1 MPTLH
6 FGPFRLEGT
15 DDGLWHGPQRCKL
28 KAKAVAVLRYLV
40 EHPGRLVR
48 KTDLLAAVWPDVH
61 VSDWVLTT
69 CIREI
74 RHVLGDVATTPRYIA
89 TVHRQGYRF
98 IAPVTLADAPSL
110 PAMETPPPLRSVP
123 PTPEVLPSTPTTA
136 ILAEEYKLVTVL
148 CGAVVEAPVLAAQLG
163 PERWYRW
170 LQTVLDL
177 AQEVLHHYDG
187 TLLPPTSEGFTAVFG
202 APVAQE
208 DHARRAVLAAL
219 ELHQRLCTH
228 PALREPRPGGD
239 LAVRMGLHSG
249 LVVVA
254 EIGQGPQRYATA
266 VGAPVHLAL
275 CIQQQAAPGAILLSA
290 ATYALIHTEVRAALC
305 TEVQAALCC
314 TLDIAGSPMPVYT
327 LQGLVGRHAGVAG
340 RGPRAQSPFVGRERE
355 LALLHERLAAV
366 RAGQGQVVGVVG
378 ETGMGKTRLLREFCR
393 RLAEQAV
400 TVYVGQCLSYGQV
413 IPYLPV
419 RDILWQ
425 VCGLVEGEEATA
437 HAAAIQ
443 RRVQESGLTA
453 EADIALLLQLL
464 DLPVAPTCLAQLSPP
479 ARQARTF
486 ALLRH
491 LVLHAAQR
499 QPLVLVV
506 ENLHWSDTTS
516 AAWLASLVERLADAA
531 VLLLGTYRPG
541 YQPPWL
547 ARSIV
552 TQIALPQLLPAE
564 SLTVVQSVLQTTTVP
579 TPLLQTVL
587 TKAAGNPF
595 FLEELTWA
603 VLEEQRTHAAM
614 PGIPE
619 TIQAVLAARIDRLP
633 AVEKHLLQTAA
644 VIGTEVAIPLLQTM
658 AEFPGEAL
666 LQALAHLQSA
676 DFLYEAR
683 LFPELVY
690 TFKHTLTHEV
700 AYGSLLH
707 ERRRVLHTRIV
718 AGLETQYPERLVE
731 QVERLAHH
739 ALRGEVWD
747 KALTYC
753 RQAGEKAMARSAHGE
768 AVGYFEQALAAL
780 EHLPDSRAATEQAI
794 DLRLDLRAALAALGA
809 APGQMLDHLHRAEL
823 LAQTLGDQ
831 LRLGRVYADM
841 SVTCWVADDVD
852 RAIAYGKRA
861 LALAAGLGHGGLQAW
876 AHLTLGQV
884 YYDMGDYPRAVESL
898 QRNVATL
905 QGGLLAER
913 FGAIGSVAAMSRA
926 WLSYC
931 HAEGGAFTEG
941 LAMAEEGLRI
951 AETVNDP
958 FSQIEACYG
967 VSVVYRRQ
975 GDMSRALPMLER
987 AVGLCQE
994 WHIPLFLPRYTA
1006 ALGLTYALA
1015 GRVTAGLALVEQGIE
1030 QVVARGRPRG
1040 LALVVTWLSEAY
1052 LLAGR
1057 LQEARQRA
1065 VQAADLARQ
1074 YQQRG
1079 TQAWA
1084 LWLLSE
1090 STARQAS
1097 PETEPAA
1104 SHYRQALALAE
1115 ELGMRPLVAHCH
1127 HGLGRLYGTSGRR
1140 EQARAALS
1148 TAITMYHAM
1157 AMTLWLPKAEAALA
1171 QLSAAERPAGGVS

>member
-1 MPTLH
+1 MQTMPTLH
-6 FGPFRLEGT
+6 FGPFHLENT
-15 DDGLWHGPQRCKL
+15 DDGLWRGLQRCKL

-40 EHPGRLVR
+40 EHPSRVVR
-48 KTDLLAAVWPDVH
+48 KTDLLTAVWPDVH

-74 RHVLGDVATTPRYIA
+74 RYALGDVATAPRYIA

-98 IAPVTLADAPSL
+98 IAPVTVDDASPPL
-110 PAMETPPPLRSVP
+110 LDTEAPPPSCHSAP
-123 PTPEVLPSTPTTA
+123 PISEGLPSMPTTA
-136 ILAEEYKLVTVL
+136 IPAEEYKLVIIL
-148 CGAVVEAPVLAAQLG
+148 CGAVVEAPALAAQLG

-170 LQTVLDL
+170 LQTVVDL

-187 TLLPPTSEGFTAVFG
+187 TLMPPTNEGFTAVFG

-228 PALREPRPGGD
+228 PALREPKPGGD
-239 LAVRMGLHSG
+239 LTVRMGLHSG

-254 EIGQGPQRYATA
+254 ESPQQYATA
-266 VGAPVHLAL
+266 VGAPVHLTL
-275 CIQQQAAPGAILLSA
+275 SLQQQAAPGTILLSA
-290 ATYALIHTEVRAALC
+290 ATYALVHTEVRATLC
-305 TEVQAALCC
+305 G
-314 TLDIAGSPMPVYT
+314 TLDLAGSPAPVPVYT
-327 LQGLVGRHAGVAG
+327 LQGLVGRHAGVAR
-340 RGPRAQSPFVGRERE
+340 RGLQAQSPFVGRARE

-366 RAGQGQVVGVVG
+366 RAGQGQVVGIVG
-378 ETGMGKTRLLREFCR
+378 EPGMGKTRLLREFCR
-393 RLAEQAV
+393 RLAGEAV

-425 VCGLVEGEEATA
+425 ICGLMEGEDATV
-437 HAAAIQ
+437 HTAAVQ
-443 RRVQESGLTA
+443 RQVQASGLAA
-453 EADIALLLQLL
+453 EADIALVLQLL
-464 DLPVAPTCLAQLSPP
+464 DLPVAPACLDQLSLQ

-491 LVLHAAQR
+491 LVLHAVQH

-506 ENLHWSDTTS
+506 ENLHWSDATS
-516 AAWLASLVERLADAA
+516 SAWLASLVERLADAA

-547 ARSIV
+547 ARPIV
-552 TQIALPQLLPAE
+552 TQMALPQLLPAE
-564 SLTVVQSVLQTTTVP
+564 SLTVVQSVLQTTTVAP
-579 TPLLQTVL
+579 PLLQTIL

-603 VLEEQRTHAAM
+603 VLEEQRTHAAI

-633 AVEKHLLQTAA
+633 PAEKHLLQTAA
-644 VIGTEVAIPLLQTM
+644 VIGTEVAMPLLQTM
-658 AEFPGEAL
+658 AELSGEAL

-690 TFKHTLTHEV
+690 TFKHVLTHEV
-700 AYGSLLH
+700 TYGSLLH
-707 ERRRVLHTRIV
+707 ERRRELHTRV
-718 AGLETQYPERLVE
+718 VEGLETQYPERVVE

-768 AVGYFEQALAAL
+768 AAGYFEQALNAL
-780 EHLPDSRAATEQAI
+780 PHVPETPDTHVQAI
-794 DLRLDLRAALAALGA
+794 DLRLGLRAALAARGA
-809 APGQMLDHLHRAEL
+809 APVLMLDHLYSAER
-823 LAQTLGDQ
+823 LAQTLGDH

-841 SVTCWVADDVD
+841 SITYWVADEVD
-852 RAIAYGKRA
+852 CAIAYGQRA
-861 LALAAGLGHGGLQAW
+861 LALAAELGHVGLQAW

-898 QRNVATL
+898 QWNVATH
-905 QGGLLAER
+905 QGELLSER
-913 FGAIGSVAAMSRA
+913 FGAIGSVAATSRA

-931 HAEGGAFTEG
+931 HAECGAFTEG
-941 LAMAEEGLRI
+941 LAIAEEGFRI
-951 AETVNDP
+951 AETVHDP

-987 AVGLCQE
+987 AISLCRD

-1015 GRVTAGLALVEQGIE
+1015 GRVTEGLALVEQGME
-1030 QVVARGRPRG
+1030 QAVARGRPRG

-1057 LQEARQRA
+1057 LEEAHQRA
-1065 VQAADLARQ
+1065 AQAVDLARLH
-1074 YQQRG
+1074 QQRG
-1079 TQAWA
+1079 IQAWA
-1084 LWLLSE
+1084 LWLLGE
-1090 STARQAS
+1090 STAHQAS
-1097 PETEPAA
+1097 LEIEPAV

-1127 HGLGRLYGTSGRR
+1127 HGLGRLYSTSGRR
-1140 EQARAALS
+1140 EQARAVLS
-1148 TAITMYHAM
+1148 TAINLYRAT
-1157 AMTLWLPKAEAALA
+1157 AMTVWLLQAEEGLV
-1171 QLSAAERPAGGVS
+1171 QLGEAERPAGGVS

>member
-1 MPTLH
+1 
-6 FGPFRLEGT
+6 
-15 DDGLWHGPQRCKL
+15 
-28 KAKAVAVLRYLV
+28 
-40 EHPGRLVR
+40 
-48 KTDLLAAVWPDVH
+48 
-61 VSDWVLTT
+61 
-69 CIREI
+69 
-74 RHVLGDVATTPRYIA
+74 
-89 TVHRQGYRF
+89 
-98 IAPVTLADAPSL
+98 
-110 PAMETPPPLRSVP
+110 
-123 PTPEVLPSTPTTA
+123 
-136 ILAEEYKLVTVL
+136 
-148 CGAVVEAPVLAAQLG
+148 
-163 PERWYRW
+163 
-170 LQTVLDL
+170 
-177 AQEVLHHYDG
+177 
-187 TLLPPTSEGFTAVFG
+187 
-202 APVAQE
+202 
-208 DHARRAVLAAL
+208 
-219 ELHQRLCTH
+219 
-228 PALREPRPGGD
+228 
-239 LAVRMGLHSG
+239 
-249 LVVVA
+249 
-254 EIGQGPQRYATA
+254 
-266 VGAPVHLAL
+266 
-275 CIQQQAAPGAILLSA
+275 
-290 ATYALIHTEVRAALC
+290 
-305 TEVQAALCC
+305 
-314 TLDIAGSPMPVYT
+314 
-327 LQGLVGRHAGVAG
+327 
-340 RGPRAQSPFVGRERE
+340 
-355 LALLHERLAAV
+355 
-366 RAGQGQVVGVVG
+366 
-378 ETGMGKTRLLREFCR
+378 MGKTRLLREFCR
-393 RLAEQAV
+393 RLAGQAV

-437 HAAAIQ
+437 HTTAVQ

-464 DLPVAPTCLAQLSPP
+464 DLPVAPACLAQLSPP

-506 ENLHWSDTTS
+506 ENLHWSDATS
-516 AAWLASLVERLADAA
+516 AAWLTSLVERLTDAA

-547 ARSIV
+547 ARSMV
-552 TQIALPQLLPAE
+552 TQMALPQLLAAE
-564 SLTVVQSVLQTTTVP
+564 SLTVVQSVLQSTTVP
-579 TPLLQTVL
+579 TPLLQTIL

-595 FLEELTWA
+595 FLEELTWT
-603 VLEEQRTHAAM
+603 VLEEQRTQAAM
-614 PGIPE
+614 RGIPE

-633 AVEKHLLQTAA
+633 PAEKRLLQTAA
-644 VIGTEVAIPLLQTM
+644 VIGTEVAMPLLQTM
-658 AEFPGEAL
+658 AELPGEAL

-676 DFLYEAR
+676 DFLYEKR

-690 TFKHTLTHEV
+690 TFKHALTHEV

-707 ERRRVLHTRIV
+707 ERRRVLHARV
-718 AGLETQYPERLVE
+718 VEVLESQYPERLVE

-747 KALTYC
+747 KVLTYC
-753 RQAGEKAMARSAHGE
+753 RRAGEKAMARSAHGE
-768 AVGYFEQALAAL
+768 AAGYFEQALVAL
-780 EHLPDSRAATEQAI
+780 GHLPDSRAATEQAI

-809 APGQMLDHLHRAEL
+809 APGQMLDHLHRAEF

-861 LALAAGLGHGGLQAW
+861 LALATALGHVGLQAR

-884 YYDMGDYPRAVESL
+884 YYDMGDYPLAVESL
-898 QRNVATL
+898 QRNVATF
-905 QGGLLAER
+905 QGALPSER

-931 HAEGGAFTEG
+931 HAECGAFTEG
-941 LAMAEEGLRI
+941 LAMAEEGLRV
-951 AETVNDP
+951 AEAVNDP

-975 GDMSRALPMLER
+975 GDMLRALPMLER
-987 AVGLCQE
+987 AMGLCQD
-994 WHIPLFLPRYTA
+994 WHIPLFLPKYTA

-1015 GRVTAGLALVEQGIE
+1015 GRVAAGLALAEQGME
-1030 QVVARGRPRG
+1030 QAVARGRPRG

-1057 LQEARQRA
+1057 LEEACRRA
-1065 VQAADLARQ
+1065 AQAVDLARQ

-1084 LWLLSE
+1084 LWLLGE

-1097 PETEPAA
+1097 PEIEPAA

-1115 ELGMRPLVAHCH
+1115 ALGMRPLVARCH
-1127 HGLGRLYGTSGRR
+1127 HGLGRLYSTSERR
-1140 EQARAALS
+1140 EQAWTALS
-1148 TAITMYHAM
+1148 TAITMYRDM
-1157 AMTLWLPKAEAALA
+1157 AMTLWLPHAEAALA
-1171 QLSAAERPAGGVS
+1171 QLGAAEMPAGGVF

>member
-1 MPTLH
+1 MQTMPTLH
-6 FGPFRLEGT
+6 FGPFHLEST
-15 DDGLWHGPQRCKL
+15 DDGLWRGSQRCKL

-40 EHPGRLVR
+40 EHPGRVVR
-48 KTDLLAAVWPDVH
+48 KTDLLTAVWPDVH

-74 RHVLGDVATTPRYIA
+74 RHALGDVATSPQYIA

-98 IAPVTLADAPSL
+98 IAPVTVAD
-110 PAMETPPPLRSVP
+110 EPPPLPATEAP
-123 PTPEVLPSTPTTA
+123 PSSWHSASPISEGLPSTSTTA
-136 ILAEEYKLVTVL
+136 IPAEEYKLVTIL
-148 CGAVVEAPVLAAQLG
+148 CGAVVEAPALAAQLG

-170 LQTVLDL
+170 LQTVVDL

-187 TLLPPTSEGFTAVFG
+187 TLMPPTNEGFTAVFG

-228 PALREPRPGGD
+228 PTLREPKPGGD
-239 LAVRMGLHSG
+239 LTVRIGLHSG

-254 EIGQGPQRYATA
+254 EGPQQYATA
-266 VGAPVHLAL
+266 VGAPVHLTL
-275 CIQQQAAPGAILLSA
+275 SLQQQAAPGTILLSA
-290 ATYALIHTEVRAALC
+290 ATYALVHTEVRATLC
-305 TEVQAALCC
+305 G
-314 TLDIAGSPMPVYT
+314 TLDLAGSPAPVSVYT

-340 RGPRAQSPFVGRERE
+340 RGPQAQSPFVGRERE
-355 LALLHERLAAV
+355 LAFLHERLAAV
-366 RAGQGQVVGVVG
+366 RSGQGQVVNIMG
-378 ETGMGKTRLLREFCR
+378 EPGMGKTRLLREFCR
-393 RLAEQAV
+393 RLAGEAV
-400 TVYVGQCLSYGQV
+400 TVYMGQCLSYGQM

-425 VCGLVEGEEATA
+425 SCELMEGEDATV
-437 HAAAIQ
+437 HTAAVQ
-443 RRVQESGLTA
+443 RQVQESGLTA
-453 EADIALLLQLL
+453 EADIALVLQLL
-464 DLPVAPTCLAQLSPP
+464 DLPVAPACLAQLSPQ

-491 LVLHAAQR
+491 LVLHAAQH

-506 ENLHWSDTTS
+506 ENLHWSDATS
-516 AAWLASLVERLADAA
+516 ADWLASLVERLADATI
-531 VLLLGTYRPG
+531 LLLGTYRPG

-552 TQIALPQLLPAE
+552 TQMALPQLLPTE
-564 SLTVVQSVLQTTTVP
+564 SLTVVQSVLQTTTVKP
-579 TPLLQTVL
+579 PLLQTIL
-587 TKAAGNPF
+587 TQAAGNPF

-603 VLEEQRTHAAM
+603 VLEEQRTHAA

-633 AVEKHLLQTAA
+633 PVEKHLLQTAA
-644 VIGTEVAIPLLQTM
+644 VIGTEVAMPLLQTM
-658 AEFPGEAL
+658 AELPGEAL

-676 DFLYEAR
+676 DFLYETR
-683 LFPELVY
+683 LFPEPVY
-690 TFKHTLTHEV
+690 TFKHALTHEV

-707 ERRRVLHTRIV
+707 ERRRTLHTRVV
-718 AGLETQYPERLVE
+718 AGLETQYPERIVE

-747 KALTYC
+747 KVLTYC

-768 AVGYFEQALAAL
+768 AAGYFEQALNAL
-780 EHLPDSRAATEQAI
+780 PHVPETPDTHVQAI
-794 DLRLDLRAALAALGA
+794 DLRLGLRAALAARGA
-809 APGQMLDHLHRAEL
+809 APGLMLDHLRSAES
-823 LAQTLGDQ
+823 LAQALGDH

-841 SVTCWVADDVD
+841 SITYWVADEVD
-852 RAIAYGKRA
+852 CAIAYGQRA
-861 LALAAGLGHGGLQAW
+861 LALATGLGHVGLQAW

-898 QRNVATL
+898 QWNVATH
-905 QGGLLAER
+905 QGELLSER
-913 FGAIGSVAAMSRA
+913 FGAIGSVAATSRA

-931 HAEGGAFTEG
+931 YAECGAFTEG
-941 LAMAEEGLRI
+941 LAIAEEGFRI
-951 AETVNDP
+951 AETVHDP

-975 GDMSRALPMLER
+975 GDMPRAIPMLER
-987 AVGLCQE
+987 AMGLCQD

-1015 GRVTAGLALVEQGIE
+1015 GRVAAGLALVEQGME
-1030 QVVARGRPRG
+1030 QAIARGRPRG

-1057 LQEARQRA
+1057 LEEACQRA
-1065 VQAADLARQ
+1065 AQAVDLARQ

-1084 LWLLSE
+1084 LWLLGE

-1097 PETEPAA
+1097 SEIETAA
-1104 SHYRQALALAE
+1104 SYYCQALALAE
-1115 ELGMRPLVAHCH
+1115 ALGMRPLVAHCH
-1127 HGLGRLYGTSGRR
+1127 HGLGRLYSTSGRR
-1140 EQARAALS
+1140 EQARAVLS
-1148 TAITMYHAM
+1148 TAINLYRAM
-1157 AMTLWLPKAEAALA
+1157 AMTAWLPQVEAVLE
-1171 QLSAAERPAGGVS
+1171 QLGEAERPAEDVS